1 VDANFEN
8 NEKKKLLRILVELKK
23 ILSSLIFTYNLEK
36 RSANQRQILSSLINS
51 KSLLNIFEYRY
62 FNEFKALIQNHVN
75 FDFSDYIEFYCSY
88 ISLLAELSW
97 DFSRGIVQARRL
109 VTKDQLKEIL
119 IAPNTPFILK
129 KHFLKCFHHIFISG
143 PSNVLRDN
151 HDLVEEILHLTICND
166 FSFFNHMIEGLVK
179 KKTDMHPEVEDPLN
193 AHN

>member
-1 VDANFEN
+1 MVDANFEN

-23 ILSSLIFTYNLEK
+23 ILTSLIFTYNLEK

-62 FNEFKALIQNHVN
+62 FNEFKALIQTHAN

-97 DFSRGIVQARRL
+97 DFSRGIVQAQSL

-129 KHFLKCFHHIFISG
+129 KHF
-143 PSNVLRDN
+143 
-151 HDLVEEILHLTICND
+151 
-166 FSFFNHMIEGLVK
+166 
-179 KKTDMHPEVEDPLN
+179 
-193 AHN
+193 